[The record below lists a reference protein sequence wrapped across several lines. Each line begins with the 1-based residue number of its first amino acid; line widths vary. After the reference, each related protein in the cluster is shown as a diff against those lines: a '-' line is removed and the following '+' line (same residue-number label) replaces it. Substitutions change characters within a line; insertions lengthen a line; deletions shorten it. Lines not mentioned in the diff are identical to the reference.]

1 MDKHRNDATRRTGL
15 LAASLRVL
23 RMGAAAALGLGVVTF
38 LFSFVANGISWQA
51 GLDWA
56 RKLLLVVGALMLVT
70 GGCGIF
76 GMPWGAAVSLA
87 SVDFL
92 ALGTLADLLYFS
104 LAL

>member
-76 GMPWGAAVSLA
+76 VSGR
-87 SVDFL
+87 DRPD
-92 ALGTLADLLYFS
+92 GTATPHEDDTFR
-104 LAL
+104 AF